1 MNNLKQSYKKILK
14 YYQISLEIN
23 LYLTKEK
30 TKNI

>member
-23 LYLTKEK
+23 LYLTKER
-30 TKNI
+30 T